1 MNIIFGNKS
10 CGSPARKLRKL
21 VKISTNLQH
30 SGEWIGVFR
39 ILYNDH
45 SAEKALNCLVK
56 HGRNMEPNRYFA
68 SNTLEVFMKI
78 SSYFFNTFLR
88 QVPSP
93 FACYPT
99 C

>member
-39 ILYNDH
+39 IVYNDH
-45 SAEKALNCLVK
+45 SAEEALNCLVK
-56 HGRNMEPNRYFA
+56 HGHNMEPNRYFA
-68 SNTLEVFMKI
+68 SNTLEVFMKN
-78 SSYFFNTFLR
+78 FFLFL
-88 QVPSP
+88 
-93 FACYPT
+93 
-99 C
+99 